1 MAGLPHYNNSKAAR
15 NNYEP
20 VFLNQFEVLITPPS
34 AVTLANVRFNGES
47 IMTQQVKSVT
57 GSLAVDIQP
66 GGPVTQYYK
75 FAERRYAGG
84 EPSTSDVEFSVAFEV
99 NLDENNSMTMYK
111 ILRQWSDLIY
121 NPLTGAMGLKR
132 DYVGQMVI
140 SIFNKQ
146 GDVFRRITLNN
157 CFPVEELTPMSLNYE
172 SGDSLY
178 VLDTTWKSDYW
189 QDQFL

>member
-1 MAGLPHYNNSKAAR
+1 
-15 NNYEP
+15 
-20 VFLNQFEVLITPPS
+20 
-34 AVTLANVRFNGES
+34 
-47 IMTQQVKSVT
+47 MT
-57 GSLAVDIQP
+57 I
-66 GGPVTQYYK
+66 
-75 FAERRYAGG
+75 F
-84 EPSTSDVEFSVAFEV
+84 
-99 NLDENNSMTMYK
+99 K

-132 DYVGQMVI
+132 DYVGQIVV

-157 CFPVEELTPMSLNYE
+157 CFLIEPLTPMTLSYDT
-172 SGDSLY
+172 GDSIY